1 MEIVEKEMTVWL
13 TYHDDAQIEQYDLKE
28 DDTIR
33 LFKGNNT
40 EVEGESINH
49 LNRFYSE
56 MTTMYWVW
64 KNKKR
69 SKYVGFCHYRRR
81 FTHFL
86 EIEKGECQVMDIQSF
101 TFTEFQHYKDI
112 HNYNDFYD
120 IVDILNEKYG
130 EGNIYSEYMLTSK
143 TFIPYCCFIMH
154 YGDFESLCEFLFPIL
169 FDFDS
174 KHCLNMD
181 ADRYWAK
188 VEKDFRYDNK
198 EYQCRAMS
206 FLAERLISCYIICNM
221 NAVCIKALDTKNDY
235 YDEFK
240 K

>member
-1 MEIVEKEMTVWL
+1 MEIAEKEMTVWL
-13 TYHDDAQIEQYDLKE
+13 TYHDDAQIEQYNLKE

-40 EVEGESINH
+40 EVEGENINH

-81 FTHFL
+81 FTHFM
-86 EIEKGECQVMDIQSF
+86 EIEHGECQVMEMVSF
-101 TFTEFQHYKDI
+101 PFTVFQHYKDA

-130 EGNIYSEYMLTSK
+130 KDNKYSEYMLNSK
-143 TFIPYCCFIMH
+143 TFIPFCSYIMH
-154 YGDFESLCEFLFPIL
+154 YDDFESLCGFFFPIL
-169 FDFDS
+169 FEFDRR
-174 KHCLNMD
+174 HGLNMNEES
-181 ADRYWAK
+181 YWAK
-188 VEKDFRYDNK
+188 AEKDFRYDKK
-198 EYQCRAMS
+198 EYQCRAVS
-206 FLAERLISCYIICNM
+206 FLAERLISCYIVCNM
-221 NAVCIKALDTKNDY
+221 KAVCVKALGTKLGY
-235 YDEFK
+235 YD
-240 K
+240 

>member
-13 TYHDDAQIEQYDLKE
+13 TYHDDAQIEQYNLKE
-28 DDTIR
+28 DDIIR

-40 EVEGESINH
+40 EVEGENINH

-81 FTHFL
+81 FTHFM
-86 EIEKGECQVMDIQSF
+86 EIEHGECQVMEMVSF
-101 TFTEFQHYKDI
+101 PFTVFQHYKDA

-130 EGNIYSEYMLTSK
+130 KGNKYSEYMLNSK
-143 TFIPYCCFIMH
+143 TFIPFCSYIMH
-154 YGDFESLCEFLFPIL
+154 YDDFESLCEFLFQ
-169 FDFDS
+169 
-174 KHCLNMD
+174 
-181 ADRYWAK
+181 Y
-188 VEKDFRYDNK
+188 Y
-198 EYQCRAMS
+198 
-206 FLAERLISCYIICNM
+206 LISTTNITLIWM
-221 NAVCIKALDTKNDY
+221 PTDIGQKRKMISDMTTKSISVELCHSLQKDLLVAILY
-235 YDEFK
+235 AI
-240 K
+240 

>member
-1 MEIVEKEMTVWL
+1 MKELEILL
-13 TYHDDAQIEQYDLKE
+13 TYRDEKQIQQYGLKE
-28 DDTIR
+28 TDTIR
-33 LFKGNNT
+33 LFKCNNT
-40 EVEGESINH
+40 SVEGEDINH

-81 FTHFL
+81 FTYFL
-86 EIEKGECQVMDIQSF
+86 EIEKGECQVMDIRNF
-101 TFTEFQHYKDI
+101 PFTEFQHYKDI
-112 HNYNDFYD
+112 HNYNDYYD

-154 YGDFESLCEFLFPIL
+154 YDDFESLCEFFFPIL

-174 KHCLNMD
+174 KHRLNMD

-188 VEKDFRYDNK
+188 AEKDFRYDNK
-198 EYQCRAMS
+198 EYQC
-206 FLAERLISCYIICNM
+206 
-221 NAVCIKALDTKNDY
+221 
-235 YDEFK
+235 
-240 K
+240 